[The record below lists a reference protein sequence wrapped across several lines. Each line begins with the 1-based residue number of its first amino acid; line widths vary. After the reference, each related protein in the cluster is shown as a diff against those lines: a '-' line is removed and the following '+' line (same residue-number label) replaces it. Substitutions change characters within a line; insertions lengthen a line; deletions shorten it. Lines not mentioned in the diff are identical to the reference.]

1 MTLMT
6 GVLLNASRFTGGPQ
20 SASRLAR
27 CETQISI
34 KPVGFLPLTPPGRSE
49 VRYRLSPFFEIAA
62 QPSLYRV
69 LTTGPRLTGVDHGPN
84 GPSRSLSS
92 SSGSAKTAAGR
103 RIAARPSAPAPCR
116 SLRRGTPARRLV
128 PPISSDWRRECM
140 RSSHSCVKLRC
151 GCTIAD
157 DIV

>member
-49 VRYRLSPFFEIAA
+49 VKYRLSPFFEIAA

-69 LTTGPRLTGVDHGPN
+69 LTTGPRLTGEDHGPN
-84 GPSRSLSS
+84 GPSRSPSS
-92 SSGSAKTAAGR
+92 PVSAKTAVER
-103 RIAARPSAPAPCR
+103 RIAA
-116 SLRRGTPARRLV
+116 
-128 PPISSDWRRECM
+128 
-140 RSSHSCVKLRC
+140 
-151 GCTIAD
+151 
-157 DIV
+157 